1 MCQCRADVLGIFEDP
16 TDCNGFC
23 VCSGSEGGTR
33 GECPGAQHFSVSE
46 RQCVDAADAGCEM
59 PGTYVVVTS
68 RCCSHCTTT
77 RTGISHDVYVCWC
90 CVIDGSVHVDKH
102 VISLSLT
109 DNVVDSYG
117 TGFVLLFLD
126 NPPNTDDVQI
136 LISTPEDSA
145 VGVTIT
151 APNSA
156 DPVIDETATV
166 RWGSATVHV
175 YF

>member
-1 MCQCRADVLGIFEDP
+1 M
-16 TDCNGFC
+16 
-23 VCSGSEGGTR
+23 
-33 GECPGAQHFSVSE
+33 
-46 RQCVDAADAGCEM
+46 
-59 PGTYVVVTS
+59 
-68 RCCSHCTTT
+68 
-77 RTGISHDVYVCWC
+77 
-90 CVIDGSVHVDKH
+90 HVDKH